1 MNKLGICEIGKLGD
15 GKMKKSKKWV
25 GELGNWRILKLGNWQ
40 WGKLAIK
47 MQKFIVVIYS
57 V

>member
-1 MNKLGICEIGKLGD
+1 MSKLGICEIRKLGD
-15 GKMKKSKKWV
+15 GKIKKSRNWV
-25 GELGNWRILKLGNWQ
+25 GKLGNLRILKLGNWQ

-47 MQKFIVVIYS
+47 MQNFKVV